1 MRKLTL
7 CSLGLVHK
15 QPLSQLAALSTQ
27 DYRFEKQE
35 PTHAAIAL
43 SSRLIVLIDEC
54 SSLSTF
60 LMISFLSSLA
70 LALCAPRS
78 AWSCIIH
85 TPGVCRIW
93 HLAWVGRYAV
103 SVSASVRENVLCEHI
118 RDSVSVSAGM
128 HFVGRFRS
136 PPFSPPSATVWQRC
150 QLGPQQISNK

>member
-27 DYRFEKQE
+27 DNRFEKQE

-60 LMISFLSSLA
+60 LMISFFPHSHS
-70 LALCAPRS
+70 RS
-78 AWSCIIH
+78 ALHALHGLASFIH
-85 TPGVCRIW
+85 LGSVASGIW
-93 HLAWVGRYAV
+93 HG
-103 SVSASVRENVLCEHI
+103 
-118 RDSVSVSAGM
+118 
-128 HFVGRFRS
+128 
-136 PPFSPPSATVWQRC
+136 
-150 QLGPQQISNK
+150 LGDTP

>member
-27 DYRFEKQE
+27 GYRFEKQE
-35 PTHAAIAL
+35 PTHAATTLAL

-60 LMISFLSSLA
+60 LMISFLASLA

-118 RDSVSVSAGM
+118 RDISVRRHAFRRPIQKSSVLTS
-128 HFVGRFRS
+128 
-136 PPFSPPSATVWQRC
+136 SATFWQGLSKN
-150 QLGPQQISNK
+150 Q